1 MMSFFGNKR
10 LITMLVG
17 LVLLISVIGYTA
29 RERDTLTWPE
39 QFLRD
44 SFSVLQGLFYRPAQA
59 IVDFAEGV
67 SAAYDVYQENRVLKA
82 SLDQYAQLTAQLK
95 LLQAENAR
103 LRTLLDAKTQL
114 HDYQLRVAEVVAR
127 ASDHWNDVITIDK
140 GRVHGIKQDMAVIS
154 AQGMIGRVESVAN
167 FSSTVELLTAI
178 ENSNH
183 LSAWVITQRK
193 TENAAQPQP
202 VAGVI
207 EEYDQRR
214 RLLIMRKI
222 PLGYKVEPGQEVV
235 TSGLGGVIPRGLLI
249 GKVVAV
255 EAGDY
260 GLTQTAYVMPSAD
273 LSQLSEVMVVER
285 AYVTTPEGE
294 LVPSA
299 ASKQASQGE
308 AAGAPGNSSAGP
320 GGTP

>member
-1 MMSFFGNKR
+1 MSFFANKR

-17 LVLLISVIGYTA
+17 LVLLISVLGYTA
-29 RERDTLTWPE
+29 RDRDTLTWPE

-44 SFSVLQGLFYRPAQA
+44 SFSLLQGIFYRPTQA
-59 IVDFAEGV
+59 IVSFAEGV
-67 SAAYDVYQENRVLKA
+67 AAAYDVYQENRVLKA

-95 LLQAENAR
+95 LLEAENAR

-127 ASDHWNDVITIDK
+127 NSDHWNDVITIDK
-140 GRVHGIKQDMAVIS
+140 GRVHGIKQDMAVIT

-167 FSSTVELLTAI
+167 FSSKVELLTAI
-178 ENSNH
+178 ESSNY
-183 LSAWVITQRK
+183 LSAWVITQQK
-193 TENAAQPQP
+193 TENTVVPLP

-222 PLGYKVEPGQEVV
+222 PLGYNVEPGQEVV

-260 GLTQTAYVMPSAD
+260 GLTQTAFVSPSAD
-273 LSQLSEVMVVER
+273 LTQLSEVMVVER
-285 AYVTTPEGE
+285 A
-294 LVPSA
+294 LVPSPEGDLVP
-299 ASKQASQGE
+299 STPGQQGQGSE
-308 AAGAPGNSSAGP
+308 AAEAPAGSVNPAPGGSP
-320 GGTP
+320 